1 MKRDMKNRVSAQIIL
16 AIAAVAWSPFV
27 SAARGQ
33 QLSGDLPTSLDTPTM
48 AGVQPGTGTSSYTT
62 RPAGI
67 DPKSQAQRF
76 LQLGRESLLA
86 GNLQQATH
94 WGNQAS
100 ALAVQYH
107 PGEDTP
113 ERLFQDIQQAKQQQ
127 GGGVVA
133 DAVPNPV
140 MADTAPAIGATAVTT
155 TTVSRRLI
163 GKRNRLIIDAR
174 LALASGDVPRAAR
187 LANEA
192 GAMNVPY
199 NAKDDTHQN
208 VLKHIEDFNRI
219 LEMRKREGET
229 ENVRRLMAK
238 SLLDQSQVLLGWGK
252 LEEASQLAL
261 VASRLG
267 IQFNQFE
274 VQPQDLLTRIE
285 NARKAQ
291 EARRAA
297 TEATTQAVATR
308 TPEEPVSRQGVS
320 IPNGQPAPVMA
331 SVPPART
338 PLASQDSTVVPAA
351 VQNPIPGANPAV
363 YDTGLDNTQNIQVN
377 STQPAAGGS
386 VGYSLLQQAQVAL
399 QQGNRE
405 QARQIVAQA
414 MQYRGELDAA
424 SAKRLN
430 DLQMMLSAPD
440 PNAISATAPAIS
452 VPPGQPA
459 AMTTEQSAL
468 LGQLATEL
476 SNLEQKASVVREEDP
491 HAALQLLKDFQTKVE
506 GAGLAESQRDLLL
519 KRLRTKIVEM
529 EGYIADNQAEIDLK
543 NRNRT
548 NRELLKKDKENLVSK
563 QRRLQEMV
571 EEFNQLIKEQRF
583 AEAEVLGKRSRE
595 LFPEESIA
603 VQMDT
608 MGKTLNRIAIDTQT
622 RDSKERGVVGAWQEV
637 DKASIP
643 FNKDIEYAKNWDEIT
658 KKREKYSRPETRY
671 SEKELDILKKMSTP
685 IQASFENQ
693 PLQSVM
699 ETLGKMTGISIHLA
713 PDGLSEQGITPSQP
727 VTLVTQTEI
736 SLKSALNLILGPMNL
751 DYVIRNEVL
760 MITSKGMKDT
770 DIYQVTY
777 PVADLVIPIPNFQP
791 SANMGLEGALRN
803 AMSLNQNNG
812 SNWANNMMA
821 PSVAMASRPGSD
833 PRMDPAALGQSVP
846 IGTANGG
853 VGTGAFG
860 GVGQSGFGIPG
871 AGGSGGAAS
880 ADFDSLIELIT
891 KTIKSDSWEENG
903 GSGSIAPFPVN
914 LSLVISQT
922 QENHEQIADLL
933 KQLRRLQDLQVT
945 IEVRFITLSDSFYER
960 IGVDFQMNIRT
971 DENALVETKTGGYTS
986 NNSATI
992 GNSTIGN
999 NAAAPGNINLI
1010 NGSAAL
1016 ATPSFGGYD
1025 PLSQAGA
1032 QLGFAILS
1040 DVEAYLFMEAAQS
1053 TKRSNILQAPK
1064 VTLFNGQQ
1072 AFVADTSQ
1080 TPFVISVTPV
1090 VGDFAAALQPV
1101 IVVLSEG
1108 TFMTV
1113 QAVVSADRRYVRLTV
1128 VPYFSQI
1135 GEVEEFTFT
1144 GTSTTSSDT
1153 SSSGNQDDPNEN
1165 SSNSASEST
1174 ERSGTSVQLPTFS
1187 FVTVTTT
1194 VSVPDGGTILLGG
1207 IKRLSEGRDEKGVP
1221 ILNKIPFINR
1231 LFKNTGIGRDTSS
1244 LMMMVTPRII
1254 IQEEEDPYQPE
1265 NP

>member
-1 MKRDMKNRVSAQIIL
+1 MKRDMKNRFSAQIFL

-33 QLSGDLPTSLDTPTM
+33 QLPGDLPTSLDTPTM
-48 AGVQPGTGTSSYTT
+48 AGSQSGTGSSSYTT

-76 LQLGRESLLA
+76 LHLGREALQA
-86 GNLQQATH
+86 GNLQQAVH

-100 ALAVQYH
+100 ALAVQYGV
-107 PGEDTP
+107 GEDTP
-113 ERLFQDIQQAKQQQ
+113 ERLLQDVRQAEQR
-127 GGGVVA
+127 GGAAVSTVA
-133 DAVPNPV
+133 PNPM
-140 MADTAPAIGATAVTT
+140 MANTAPAIGATAVTT
-155 TTVSRRLI
+155 ATVSPRLI
-163 GKRNRLIIDAR
+163 GKRNHLIINAR
-174 LALASGDVPRAAR
+174 VALATGDVPRATR

-199 NAKDDTHQN
+199 NVKDDTHQN
-208 VLKHIEDFNRI
+208 VLKHIDDFNRI
-219 LEMRKREGET
+219 LEMRKQEGET

-238 SLLDQSQVLLGWGK
+238 SLLDQSQILLGWGK

-261 VASRLG
+261 AASRLG
-267 IQFNQFE
+267 VQFNQFE
-274 VQPQDLLTRIE
+274 VQPKDLLARIE
-285 NARKAQ
+285 NARQKQ
-291 EARRAA
+291 EARRTGQASPA
-297 TEATTQAVATR
+297 EAIAQ
-308 TPEEPVSRQGVS
+308 TPTNPVSVPMASTPVPTATS
-320 IPNGQPAPVMA
+320 IPGIPVM
-331 SVPPART
+331 T
-338 PLASQDSTVVPAA
+338 QDSSVVPVAA
-351 VQNPIPGANPAV
+351 QNPMPGVNPAV
-363 YDTGLDNTQNIQVN
+363 YDTGLDKTQNVQVN
-377 STQPAAGGS
+377 NAQPLAGGS

-424 SAKRLN
+424 SSKRLN
-430 DLQMMLSAPD
+430 DLQIMLSSPD
-440 PNAISATAPAIS
+440 PNAISATAPAVS

-459 AMTTEQSAL
+459 TMTTESSAL

-476 SNLEQKASVVREEDP
+476 SNLEQKVGVVREEDP
-491 HAALQLLKDFQTKVE
+491 QAALQILKDFQTKVE
-506 GAGLAESQRDLLL
+506 GAGLAEAQRDLLL
-519 KRLRTKIVEM
+519 RRTRSKIVEM
-529 EGYIADNQAEIDLK
+529 EGYIADNQSEIDLK
-543 NRNRT
+543 NRNRMNSE
-548 NRELLKKDKENLVSK
+548 NRQRDKENQVGK
-563 QRRLQEMV
+563 HQRLQEMS
-571 EEFNQLIKEQRF
+571 EEFKRLGDELRF
-583 AEAEVLGKRSRE
+583 AEAEALGKRAKE
-595 LFPEESIA
+595 LFPDEAVA
-603 VQMDT
+603 VQLYE
-608 MGKTLNRIAIDTQT
+608 MGKMLNRLAINT
-622 RDSKERGVVGAWQEV
+622 RIRDAKEGGVVDALLKV
-637 DKASIP
+637 DESSIP
-643 FNKDIEYAKNWDEIT
+643 FTKDIEYAKNWDEIT
-658 KKREKYSRPETRY
+658 KKREKYNRPETRY
-671 SEKELDILKKMSTP
+671 TEKELDILKKMSTP
-685 IQASFENQ
+685 IQASFQNQ

-699 ETLGKMTGISIHLA
+699 ETLGKMTGISVHLA
-713 PDGLSEQGITPSQP
+713 PDGLSEQGVAPSQP
-727 VTLVTQTEI
+727 VTLVTQNEI
-736 SLKSALNLILGPMNL
+736 SLKSALNLILGPLNL

-812 SNWANNMMA
+812 SNWSNPMMV

-846 IGTANGG
+846 IGTGNGG

-860 GVGQSGFGIPG
+860 GVGQSGFGVPG

-971 DENALVETKTGGYTS
+971 DENALVATRTGGYTS

-992 GNSTIGN
+992 GNPTVGN
-999 NAAAPGNINLI
+999 NNAAPGNINLI

-1108 TFMTV
+1108 TFMTI

-1135 GEVEEFTFT
+1135 GNVEEFTFT
-1144 GTSTTSSDT
+1144 GTSNTSSDT
-1153 SSSGNQDDPNEN
+1153 TSSGNQDDPNDN
-1165 SSNSASEST
+1165 SSSSQKEENQ
-1174 ERSGTSVQLPTFS
+1174 RSGTSVQLPTFS

-1207 IKRLSEGRDEKGVP
+1207 IKRLSEGRDEMGVP

-1244 LMMMVTPRII
+1244 LMMTVTPRII

>member
-1 MKRDMKNRVSAQIIL
+1 MKNRFSAQTIL

-27 SAARGQ
+27 SAVWGQ
-33 QLSGDLPTSLDTPTM
+33 QLPGDLPTSLDTPTM
-48 AGVQPGTGTSSYTT
+48 AGSQPGTGMSSYTT

-76 LQLGRESLLA
+76 LQLGREALQT
-86 GNLQQATH
+86 GNLQQAAH

-100 ALAVQYH
+100 ALAVQYGI
-107 PGEDTP
+107 GEDTP
-113 ERLFQDIQQAKQQQ
+113 EKLFQDIRLAEQRV
-127 GGGVVA
+127 GGTA
-133 DAVPNPV
+133 TANTATVPNPM
-140 MADTAPAIGATAVTT
+140 MANTAPAIGATAVTT
-155 TTVSRRLI
+155 ATVSPRLI
-163 GKRNRLIIDAR
+163 GKRNHLIIDAR
-174 LALASGDVPRAAR
+174 VALASGDVPRATR
-187 LANEA
+187 LAQEA

-208 VLKHIEDFNRI
+208 VLKHIDDFNRI

-261 VASRLG
+261 AASRLG

-274 VQPQDLLTRIE
+274 VQPKDLLARIE
-285 NARKAQ
+285 NARKVQ
-291 EARRAA
+291 EARRAGKKA
-297 TEATTQAVATR
+297 PVEAVAQTQADPTVEGNT
-308 TPEEPVSRQGVS
+308 V
-320 IPNGQPAPVMA
+320 
-331 SVPPART
+331 SVPMTTPVPTATPPVGMPVASHDPAVM
-338 PLASQDSTVVPAA
+338 PVAA
-351 VQNPIPGANPAV
+351 QNPVPGANPAV
-363 YDTGLDNTQNIQVN
+363 YNTGLDNTQNIQVN
-377 STQPAAGGS
+377 STQPVAGGS

-430 DLQMMLSAPD
+430 DLQMMLSTPD
-440 PNAISATAPAIS
+440 PNAISATAPAVSI
-452 VPPGQPA
+452 PPGQPA
-459 AMTTEQSAL
+459 TMTTESSAL

-476 SNLEQKASVVREEDP
+476 SNLEQKVSVVREEDP
-491 HAALQLLKDFQTKVE
+491 QAALQLLKDFQTKVE
-506 GAGLAESQRDLLL
+506 GAGLAEGQRDLLL
-519 KRLRTKIVEM
+519 KRTRAKIVEM
-529 EGYIADNQAEIDLK
+529 EGYIADNQSEIDLK
-543 NRNRT
+543 NRNRANAD
-548 NRELLKKDKENLVSK
+548 NRKLDKENLTGK
-563 QRRLQEMV
+563 HQRLQEMT
-571 EEFNQLIKEQRF
+571 EEFNRLVDEMRF
-583 AEAEVLGKRSRE
+583 AEAEALGKRAKE
-595 LFPEESIA
+595 LFPEESAA
-603 VQMDT
+603 VQLYT
-608 MGKTLNRIAIDTQT
+608 MGKMLNRMAINT
-622 RDSKERGVVGAWQEV
+622 RIRDAKEEGVVDALLKV
-637 DKASIP
+637 DESSIP
-643 FNKDIEYAKNWDEIT
+643 FTKDIEYAKNWDEIT

-713 PDGLSEQGITPSQP
+713 PDGLSEQGVAPSQP
-727 VTLVTQTEI
+727 VTLVTQDEI

-812 SNWANNMMA
+812 SNWANPMMA

-971 DENALVETKTGGYTS
+971 DENALIGTSTGGYTS

-992 GNSTIGN
+992 GHNAIGTN
-999 NAAAPGNINLI
+999 NAQPGNINLI

-1135 GEVEEFTFT
+1135 GNVEEFTFT
-1144 GTSTTSSDT
+1144 GTNTTSSDT
-1153 SSSGNQDDPNEN
+1153 TSSGNQDDPNDS
-1165 SSNSASEST
+1165 SSNSSSESS

-1207 IKRLSEGRDEKGVP
+1207 IKRLSEGRDEMGVP